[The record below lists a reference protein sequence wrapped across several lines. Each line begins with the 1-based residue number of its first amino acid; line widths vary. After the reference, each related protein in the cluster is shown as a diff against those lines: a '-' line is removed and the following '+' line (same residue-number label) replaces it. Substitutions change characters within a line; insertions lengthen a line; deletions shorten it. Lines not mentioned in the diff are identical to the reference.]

1 MASFSPRALIVALQS
16 ALRRHKGSLAGLLT
30 LMIVASAA
38 LATILSLQANANAYE
53 RHELQR
59 LGYGDITVWASNLP
73 SGDPTPVTDAL
84 EALNEIERVGVQTLV
99 YSDYEVNGE
108 HSDSEGQLIVY
119 DPDHY
124 DYRLLNDAVNGYESG
139 PRNLKTGQ
147 VLVSPAMRSMF
158 DVRIGDTIAFQIV
171 RGGAAEEFTVA
182 GYIEDPFMGSSM
194 IGMKG
199 FLISASDM
207 QRISERIEHAG
218 IDALGRTGA
227 MLHISANPAAGLDAS
242 ALNTRINEVDGLR
255 QVVQSVHTVDAIA
268 GFTLTA
274 LNAYVG
280 MLLAFVVVLIAVA
293 GVVLGAS
300 INADIEQ
307 DAHVLGIYKA
317 LGCTTGMLRI
327 LLIIQHMLGI
337 VLGVIVGA
345 MVSLWTVRLATRTTV
360 DSTGLL
366 VPSTFPIGRYL
377 ACAGVI
383 IVTFAAFILVKT
395 RRLACITP
403 LHAIQGSM
411 MSDAFAGPASSQS
424 QSKRLGSTSRRPSLR
439 AHALGWSMAVRQ
451 LHDGRRW
458 YAGACMVVALI
469 VLLSSMVVRV
479 DAWLGSD
486 GRGLMD
492 AFNPADMDIGVQC
505 IGDCTVDQARAIIE
519 SHTGVSDEYE
529 LAMPGV
535 ALNGTDMTANVIT
548 EPERFHILEGT
559 TSQAADQAVITE
571 FVSRDLG
578 VGLGDTVTLSSDQ
591 GSAQYTVVGIYQCA
605 NDMGLNV
612 GLSAE
617 GYARIGRDNP
627 QMWCHHFF
635 LTDEGT
641 KQEVLRS
648 LQDTFGGN
656 AYVHENA
663 WPGLYGIVAAM
674 RMLVVAMIAVVTLVM
689 FVAVA
694 LSGSK
699 ILIRERHDLVVCR
712 LIGLSARR
720 LRASFSIRFALVAAL
735 GAAIGTVV
743 AVFATDPL
751 TGSLLRLYGVSDF
764 ASHPAWWRV
773 PLPGLLAVAL
783 AAVFAYL
790 VSGSIRRV
798 GLPRELAGDE

>member
-1 MASFSPRALIVALQS
+1 MASFSPRALVVALQS

-38 LATILSLQANANAYE
+38 LATILSLQANANDYE
-53 RHELQR
+53 RRELQR

-73 SGDPTPVTDAL
+73 GGDPATVTDEL
-84 EALNEIERVGVQTLV
+84 ESLDEIKRVGVQSLV

-119 DPDHY
+119 DPEHY
-124 DYRLLNDAVNGYESG
+124 DYRLFNDAVDGYESG
-139 PRNLKTGQ
+139 LRNLKAGQ

-171 RGGAAEEFTVA
+171 RGGAAEDFTVA

-218 IDALGRTGA
+218 IDALARAGA
-227 MLHISANPAAGLDAS
+227 MLHISANPDAGLDAS
-242 ALNTRINEVDGLR
+242 ALNARINEVKGLR
-255 QVVQSVHTVDAIA
+255 QVVQSAHTADAIA

-274 LNAYVG
+274 LNAYIG
-280 MLLAFVVVLIAVA
+280 MLLAFVVILVAVA

-337 VLGVIVGA
+337 VLGLAVGA
-345 MVSLWTVRLATRTTV
+345 VVSLWAVRLAARATV

-366 VPSTFPIGRYL
+366 VPSTFPTGRYL
-377 ACAGVI
+377 ACVAVI
-383 IVTFAAFILVKT
+383 IVMFAMFILVKT
-395 RRLACITP
+395 RRLARITP
-403 LHAIQGSM
+403 LHAIQGSIT
-411 MSDAFAGPASSQS
+411 SDALGGSVAS
-424 QSKRLGSTSRRPSLR
+424 GSAQRRSMVRRPALR

-479 DAWLGSD
+479 DAWLGPD

-505 IGDCTVDQARAIIE
+505 IGDCTVDQAREIIE
-519 SHTGVSDEYE
+519 SHTGVSDEYA

-578 VGLGDTVTLSSDQ
+578 VELGDTVTLSSDR
-591 GSAQYTVVGIYQCA
+591 GSAKYTVVGIYQCA

-635 LTDEGT
+635 LTDEGA
-641 KQEVLRS
+641 KQTVLRS

-674 RMLVVAMIAVVTLVM
+674 RMLVVAMIAVVTLVV

-699 ILIRERHDLVVCR
+699 ILTRERHDLVICR

-720 LRASFSIRFALVAAL
+720 LRVSFAIRFALVAAL
-735 GAAIGTVV
+735 GAVIGTVV
-743 AVFATDPL
+743 AVFATDLL

-764 ASHPAWWRV
+764 ASRPAWWRV
-773 PLPGLLAVAL
+773 PLPGLLAVIL